1 MAWLFCITG
10 TVFCLTGVYRFKKNV
25 FEEEGRIG
33 LAIFL
38 IIAGVILIAAGTAMY
53 FKLIG

>member
-10 TVFCLTGVYRFKKNV
+10 TVFCLTGVYQFKKNV
-25 FEEEGRIG
+25 FEEERRIS
-33 LAIFL
+33 LAVFL
-38 IIAGVILIAAGTAMY
+38 MIAGVILIAVGTARY

>member
-10 TVFCLTGVYRFKKNV
+10 AVFCLTGVCQFKKNV
-25 FEEEGRIG
+25 FDEERSIG
-33 LAIFL
+33 LAVFL
-38 IIAGVILIAAGTAMY
+38 MIAGVILIAFGTARY

>member
-25 FEEEGRIG
+25 FEEERRIS
-33 LAIFL
+33 LAVFL
-38 IIAGVILIAAGTAMY
+38 MIAGVILIAVGTARY

>member
-10 TVFCLTGVYRFKKNV
+10 TVFCLMGVYQFKKNV
-25 FEEEGRIG
+25 FEEERSIG
-33 LAIFL
+33 LAVFL
-38 IIAGVILIAAGTAMY
+38 VIAGVILIAIGTARY